1 MDAESSRE
9 GVESEERV
17 RTTWQA
23 TRELSQA
30 LKRQTELGTPPWCQ
44 RPSARPHG
52 NGRVLDAESGWEGV
66 EYENRVRAAET

>member
-1 MDAESSRE
+1 MK
-9 GVESEERV
+9 
-17 RTTWQA
+17 
-23 TRELSQA
+23 RELLQA

-66 EYENRVRAAET
+66 EYEKRVRTAGNNDGEAFIT